1 MSDCYNCLW
10 YRPQFQSSFVSITA
24 FGMMIVI
31 AVIEIAQGNKT
42 QPKSF
47 DFKQLPDLFGVCI
60 YSFMC
65 QHSLP
70 GMITPMKSKKYVFP
84 MLAADYGL
92 IFIFYSVMCY
102 TAVYRFGGELQDI
115 YTLNFLDNSRVWR
128 PLAYYLALFPVF
140 TLSTNFPI
148 ISVTLRENLKVLYR
162 KFTRGKEYPFI
173 VERIFFPLLALIP
186 PIAIA
191 FATTNVEALVSY
203 TGSFPGVGVQYIIP
217 VALVFFARRKFHKQ
231 FQSYNNKHKS
241 WIGGIVMFA
250 IVLIWA
256 MASNIMIVVDH
267 VLKAVDD

>member
-1 MSDCYNCLW
+1 
-10 YRPQFQSSFVSITA
+10 
-24 FGMMIVI
+24 MMIVI
-31 AVIEIAQGNKT
+31 ALIEIFQGNKT
-42 QPKSF
+42 TPKSF
-47 DFKQLPDLFGVCI
+47 NFKELPDLFGVCI

-70 GMITPMKSKKYVFP
+70 GMITPMKSKKYVYP

-102 TAVYRFGGELQDI
+102 TAVFRFGGELQDI

-148 ISVTLRENLKVLYR
+148 ISVTLRENLKVLG
-162 KFTRGKEYPFI
+162 KMFTRGKEYHFI
-173 VERIFFPLLALIP
+173 VDRIVFPLLAVVP
-186 PIAIA
+186 PVAIA
-191 FATTNVEALVSY
+191 FATTNVEALVSW
-203 TGSFPGVGVQYIIP
+203 TGSLPGVGVQYVIP
-217 VALVFFARRKFHKQ
+217 VALVYCARRKFYKQ

-241 WIGGIVMFA
+241 WIGGVVIFV

-256 MASNIMIVVDH
+256 LASIIMIITDRI
-267 VLKAVDD
+267 LKAVED

>member
-1 MSDCYNCLW
+1 MI
-10 YRPQFQSSFVSITA
+10 VIITA

-31 AVIEIAQGNKT
+31 ALIEIVQGNKT
-42 QPKSF
+42 KPKSF
-47 DFKQLPDLFGVCI
+47 NFKELPDLFGVCI

-102 TAVYRFGGELQDI
+102 TAVFRFGGELQDI

-148 ISVTLRENLKVLYR
+148 ISVTLLDNLRVLF
-162 KFTRGKEYPFI
+162 KMFTCGKDYPFI
-173 VERIFFPLLALIP
+173 VDRIIFPLVAVVP
-186 PIAIA
+186 PMAIA
-191 FATTNVEALVSY
+191 FATTDVEALVSW
-203 TGSFPGVGVQYIIP
+203 TGSLPGVGVQYVIP
-217 VALVFFARRKFHKQ
+217 VALVYCARRKFYKQ
-231 FQSYNNKHKS
+231 FRSYNNKHKS
-241 WIGGIVMFA
+241 WIGGVVMFA
-250 IVLIWA
+250 IVIIWA
-256 MASNIMIVVDH
+256 LASIIMIIVDRT
-267 VLKAVDD
+267 LKAVDN